1 MKSTDNNEPEE
12 DMMID
17 KKSDKKET
25 KKDNVSKREPINSLK
40 GMSDR
45 TGDRYYQMQGMFE
58 KAQEIAEYYG
68 FKPIETPAMERTSV
82 FVSGIGEGTD
92 VVDKEMYRFS
102 LKGGES
108 VTLRP
113 EYTAGIMRS
122 YIENGMGSLPQPI
135 MLYSYGPLWRHE
147 NPQKGRLREFYQFD
161 LEILGSD
168 KSIADALIIKTLH
181 TILNEF
187 GFDDLIVE
195 INSMGDKDGRPAY
208 IKALTNYYKKYID
221 KMCRDCQERLKN
233 NPLRL
238 LDCKN
243 ELCLPLKEK
252 APQSI
257 SYLSSDS
264 RKHFMQVL
272 QYLEEMGIQYRINH
286 SLVRGLAYYSHTVF
300 EIVKVDTDESGKERD
315 ITITGGGRYDYLARE
330 LGSKKDVP
338 SVGTALGF
346 ERIMLFPEC
355 KQIMPRI
362 IKTPKI
368 YFIQLGFEAKLKS
381 LQIIEVL
388 RKAKIPV
395 YQSITKDSLGAQL
408 SMAEKMNIPNTIIF
422 GQKEAMDGT
431 VIVRNMSTHS
441 QDTIAIADLCDY
453 IKHLK

>member
-1 MKSTDNNEPEE
+1 MTSKDTS
-12 DMMID
+12 
-17 KKSDKKET
+17 KDKKEP
-25 KKDNVSKREPINSLK
+25 VNSLK

-45 TGDRYYQMQGMFE
+45 LGERYYQMQGMFE

-68 FKPIETPAMERTSV
+68 FKPIETPAMERTAV
-82 FVSGIGEGTD
+82 FISGIGEGTD
-92 VVDKEMYRFS
+92 VVDKEMYSFS
-102 LKGGES
+102 LNGSES

-122 YIENGMGSLPQPI
+122 YIENGMGSMPQPI

-147 NPQKGRLREFYQFD
+147 NPQKGRLREFHQFD

-187 GFDDLIVE
+187 GFEDLIVD
-195 INSMGDKDGRPAY
+195 INSMGDKEGRPSF
-208 IKALTNYYKKYID
+208 IKALINYYKKHTD
-221 KMCRDCQERLKN
+221 KMCHDCQERIKT
-233 NPLRL
+233 NPLRI

-243 ELCLPLKEK
+243 EMCLPFKES

-272 QYLEEMGIQYRINH
+272 QYLEEMNIQYRINH
-286 SLVRGLAYYSHTVF
+286 GLVRGLAYYSRTVF
-300 EIVKVDTDESGKERD
+300 EIIKVDTDESGKERD
-315 ITITGGGRYDYLARE
+315 ITITGGGRYDYLAHD

-338 SVGTALGF
+338 SVGSALGF
-346 ERIMLFPEC
+346 ERIMMFPEC
-355 KQIMPRI
+355 KVIAPRI
-362 IKTPKI
+362 LKAPKI

-381 LQIIEVL
+381 LQIIEIL
-388 RKAKIPV
+388 RKAKIAV
-395 YQSITKDSLGAQL
+395 HQSITKDSLGAQL
-408 SMAEKMNIPNTIIF
+408 SLAEKMNIPHTIIF

-441 QDTIAIADLCDY
+441 QDTINIHDLCDY
-453 IKHLK
+453 LKHLK